1 MRVADLRVG
10 DIFRIVES
18 VPDSDNYEF
27 LVENRD
33 RDGRVLLSWIDRDGT
48 RHVTW
53 WKGFHELA
61 LIEDEDEIPL

>member
-10 DIFRIVES
+10 DIFRVVENM
-18 VPDSDNYEF
+18 PDSDYEF
-27 LVENRD
+27 LVED
-33 RDGRVLLSWIDRDGT
+33 RDGDGRVFLSWIDRDGT

-61 LIEDEDEIPL
+61 LIDDEDEIPL